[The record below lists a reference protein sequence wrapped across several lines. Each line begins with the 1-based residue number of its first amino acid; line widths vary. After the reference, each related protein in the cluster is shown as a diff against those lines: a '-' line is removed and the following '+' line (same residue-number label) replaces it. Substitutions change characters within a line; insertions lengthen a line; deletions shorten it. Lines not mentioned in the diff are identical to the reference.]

1 LNTESVKKKYNNM
14 ESEITIAKAAID
26 VGKVE

>member
-1 LNTESVKKKYNNM
+1 MITESVKIIIMNTESV
-14 ESEITIAKAAID
+14 ITIAKAAID